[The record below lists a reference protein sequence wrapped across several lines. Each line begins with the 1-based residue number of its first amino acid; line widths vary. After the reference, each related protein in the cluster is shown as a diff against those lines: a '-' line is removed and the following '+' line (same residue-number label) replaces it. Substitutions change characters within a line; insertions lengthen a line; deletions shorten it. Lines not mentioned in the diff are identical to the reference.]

1 MTPFYCSNLFWLLC
15 DWHMGLRR
23 WRRWKWL
30 SNRHQILKKIPK
42 KLFVTLQAQ
51 YMLANT
57 LANTNKI
64 AYKEINKL

>member
-1 MTPFYCSNLFWLLC
+1 
-15 DWHMGLRR
+15 MGLRR
-23 WRRWKWL
+23 WRRWKWW
-30 SNRHQILKKIPK
+30 SNRHQILKKSPK
-42 KLFVTLQAQ
+42 KLLVTLQIQ